1 MFADQKDNLQKS
13 PPREGF
19 FVSGRAWWHYLLLIG
34 FWFLCGWLARG
45 LFLWHTSALYHQDS
59 GSALHQ
65 AFISGWTLD
74 LSTAV
79 YISLITYFTLLIFR
93 FGAYRSAILSI
104 FFWLFSSVIFLLAL
118 ADAEL
123 MLKWG
128 NRINEQALQ
137 YMEHPQEAAAASAGA
152 PFGSIALKFLLALA
166 IAWALHKGFKALEN
180 MLPNKPKGWKLGLV
194 WLFTLT
200 FSALAMRGGTGAV
213 PLNQSSVAYSNTT
226 RLNIL
231 AVNPLWNLGYY
242 LGNGTRKLDYSPYLC
257 CDSTA
262 EQRATGWAYPTDTA
276 RLQLI
281 EQKKPNILLI
291 VLESFTAQASQYF
304 GGKLNLTPQLDA
316 IAAESFA
323 LKRLY
328 ANGDRTDK
336 GLASLLSGWHPQP
349 WHSVLH
355 EPEKAAKLP
364 SFPLALRKA
373 GYTSVFHYGG
383 DSRFADMKAWLLA
396 IGTDQIE
403 DIAVYPTAMQN
414 SKWGAHDEHLFQR
427 LAEQLPGNNQPWF
440 CTALTLS
447 SHEPFEIPG
456 KTSEG
461 DEMERFRASI
471 SYTDSCLGIW
481 WKRIRR
487 EPWFRNTLVIITAD
501 HGRAIGLDLPHHFHP
516 DLYRIPMIIGGG
528 ALNTKLRGEI
538 ETSVLSQAHLA
549 PNVLRQLNMS
559 GYDPFQH
566 AIWFGNKKTPAFYA
580 FQDGIG
586 WIGDSA
592 RAIWENK
599 PWRRTLI
606 EGDVSEVELA
616 EQHIR
621 AYQQLWINFFRRL

>member
-1 MFADQKDNLQKS
+1 M
-13 PPREGF
+13 
-19 FVSGRAWWHYLLLIG
+19 SGRAWYQYLLLIL
-34 FWFLCGWLARG
+34 FWFLCGWIARC
-45 LFLWHTSALYHQDS
+45 LFLWHTAALYRLDS
-59 GSALHQ
+59 GSMLWQ
-65 AFISGWTLD
+65 AFVSGWALD

-79 YISLITYFTLLIFR
+79 YISLITYSTLLIFR
-93 FGAYRSAILSI
+93 FGAYRKTTLSI
-104 FFWLFSSVIFLLAL
+104 YFWLFGSLLFLLSL

-152 PFGSIALKFLLALA
+152 PFGSIAFKLLLALVF
-166 IAWALHKGFKALEN
+166 AWALRSGFKLLETR
-180 MLPNKPKGWKLGLV
+180 LPYKPKGWKLGLA
-194 WLFTLT
+194 WLLTLS

-213 PLNQSSVAYSNTT
+213 PLNQSSVAFSNTT

-231 AVNPLWNLGYY
+231 AVNPMWNLGYY

-257 CDSTA
+257 CDSSA
-262 EQRATGWAYPTDTA
+262 EQAAKVWAYPTDTA
-276 RLQLI
+276 QIQLT
-281 EQKKPNILLI
+281 ELVKPNILLI

-304 GGKLNLTPQLDA
+304 NGKLNLTPQLDA

-323 LKRLY
+323 LKQMY

-355 EPEKAAKLP
+355 EPEKAAKLSSLP
-364 SFPLALRKA
+364 MVLRKA
-373 GYTSVFHYGG
+373 GYNSVFHYGG

-396 IGTDQIE
+396 IGTDKIE
-403 DIAVYPTAMQN
+403 DIAVYPAAMQN

-427 LAEQLPGNNQPWF
+427 LSEQLPRYKQPWF

-456 KTSEG
+456 RKSAGNEI
-461 DEMERFRASI
+461 ERFRASI
-471 SYTDSCLGIW
+471 SYTDSCLGAW
-481 WKRIRR
+481 WKRSKH
-487 EPWFRNTLVIITAD
+487 ETWFRNTLVIITAD
-501 HGRAIGLDLPHHFHP
+501 HGRAIGLELPHHFHP
-516 DLYRIPMIIGGG
+516 DLYRIPMMVGGG
-528 ALNTKLRGEI
+528 ALNPELKGRFEAQ
-538 ETSVLSQAHLA
+538 VLSQAHLA
-549 PNVLRQLNMS
+549 PNVLRQLNLNGHS
-559 GYDPFQH
+559 QFEH
-566 AIWFGNKKTPAFYA
+566 AIWFGNKRTPAFYA
-580 FQDGIG
+580 FQNGIG

-599 PWRRTLI
+599 PWRRTLLD
-606 EGDVSEVELA
+606 GNVAEVEQA

>member
-1 MFADQKDNLQKS
+1 M
-13 PPREGF
+13 
-19 FVSGRAWWHYLLLIG
+19 SGRAWWQYLLLVA

-45 LFLWHTSALYHQDS
+45 LFLWHTAAIYQRDP
-59 GSALHQ
+59 GSALWQ
-65 AFISGWTLD
+65 AFVSGWWLD

-79 YISLITYFTLLIFR
+79 YIALATFLVVIVTHFR
-93 FGAYRSAILSI
+93 ISPKVVFHL
-104 FFWLFSSVIFLLAL
+104 FFWLLASLFFLLAL

-152 PFGSIALKFLLALA
+152 PFGSIAFKWTVVLALA
-166 IAWALHKGFKALEN
+166 WFLHKGFLKLGN
-180 MLPNKPKGWKLGLV
+180 NCSGKPVGWKLALV
-194 WLFTLT
+194 WTITMAL
-200 FSALAMRGGTGAV
+200 SALAMRGGTGAV
-213 PLNQSSVAYSNTT
+213 PLNQSSVAFSNTT

-257 CDSTA
+257 CDSMA
-262 EQRATGWAYPTDTA
+262 EQAARRWAYPSDTA
-276 RLQLI
+276 SVRLTEL
-281 EQKKPNILLI
+281 EKPNILLI
-291 VLESFTAQASQYF
+291 VLESFTAQASRF
-304 GGKLNLTPQLDA
+304 FDGKLNLTPHLDA
-316 IAAESFA
+316 IAAESYA
-323 LKRLY
+323 LKRMY

-364 SFPLALRKA
+364 SFPAALKEA
-373 GYTSVFHYGG
+373 GYNTVFHYGG

-396 IGTDQIE
+396 IGTDKIE
-403 DIAVYPTAMQN
+403 DIAVYPAGMQN
-414 SKWGAHDEHLFQR
+414 SKWGAHDEHLFDR
-427 LAEQLPGNNQPWF
+427 LTSQLPSYEQPWF

-456 KTSEG
+456 RETAG

-471 SYTDSCLGIW
+471 SYTDSCLGSW
-481 WKRIRR
+481 WQRIRR
-487 EPWFRNTLVIITAD
+487 EPWFRNTLVVITAD
-501 HGRAIGLDLPHHFHP
+501 HGRAIGQDLPHHFHP
-516 DLYRIPMIIGGG
+516 ELYRIPMLIGGG
-528 ALNTKLRGEI
+528 ALNPELIGRAHGQ
-538 ETSVLSQAHLA
+538 VMSQAHLA
-549 PNVLRQLNMS
+549 PNMLRQLNM
-559 GYDPFQH
+559 PKAHTFEH
-566 AIWFGNKKTPAFYA
+566 AVWFGKRTAPAMYA

-592 RAIWENK
+592 AAIWENK
-599 PWRRTLI
+599 PWRRTLL
-606 EGDVSEVELA
+606 EGSVREVAEA
-616 EQHIR
+616 EQHIQ

>member
-1 MFADQKDNLQKS
+1 MFADKPENHKKS
-13 PPREGF
+13 PLREGF
-19 FVSGRAWWHYLLLIG
+19 FVSGRAWWQYLLLVA

-45 LFLWHTSALYHQDS
+45 LFLWHTATVYQHDS
-59 GSALHQ
+59 GVLLRQ

-79 YISLITYFTLLIFR
+79 YIALITYVTLLILR
-93 FGAYRSAILSI
+93 FGAYRKIILAVLY
-104 FFWLFSSVIFLLAL
+104 WLFSSVIFLLAL

-166 IAWALHKGFKALEN
+166 AAWLLRKGFMHADIK
-180 MLPNKPKGWKLGLV
+180 LPGKLRGWRLGLV
-194 WLFTLT
+194 WLLTLT
-200 FSALAMRGGTGAV
+200 FSALAMRGGTSAV
-213 PLNQSSVAYSNTT
+213 PLNQSSVAFSNTT

-242 LGNGTRKLDYSPYLC
+242 LGNGTRKLDYGPYLC
-257 CDSTA
+257 CDSSA
-262 EQRATGWAYPTDTA
+262 EQAARSWAYPNDTA
-276 RLQLI
+276 GFRI
-281 EQKKPNILLI
+281 TEKAKPNVLLI
-291 VLESFTAQASQYF
+291 VLESFTAQASRYF

-316 IAAESFA
+316 MAAESFA
-323 LKRLY
+323 FTNMY

-364 SFPLALRKA
+364 SLPLALRKA
-373 GYTSVFHYGG
+373 GYNSVFHYGG

-396 IGTDQIE
+396 IGTDRIE
-403 DIAVYPTAMQN
+403 DIAVYPAAMQN
-414 SKWGAHDEHLFQR
+414 SKWGAHDEHLFHR
-427 LAEQLPGNNQPWF
+427 LGRQLPDYKQPWF
-440 CTALTLS
+440 CAALTLS

-456 KTSEG
+456 KMSEG
-461 DEMERFRASI
+461 DEMGQFRASI
-471 SYTDSCLGIW
+471 SYTDSCLGAW
-481 WKRIRR
+481 WKRSRR
-487 EPWFRNTLVIITAD
+487 EPWFSNTLIIITAD

-528 ALNTKLRGEI
+528 AMNPKLSGRI
-538 ETSVLSQAHLA
+538 ENSVISQAHLA
-549 PNVLRQLNMS
+549 PNILRQLKLS
-559 GYDPFQH
+559 GYDQFQH
-566 AIWFGNKKTPAFYA
+566 AIWFGNKNKPAFYA

-592 RAIWENK
+592 QAIWENK
-599 PWRRTLI
+599 PFRRTLL
-606 EGDVSEVELA
+606 EGKIAEVEQA
-616 EQHIR
+616 ELHIR

>member
-1 MFADQKDNLQKS
+1 LFAKRTNEHKKS
-13 PPREGF
+13 PLREGF
-19 FVSGRAWWHYLLLIG
+19 FVSGRAWWQYLLLIV

-45 LFLWHTSALYHQDS
+45 LFLWHTAALYQRDP
-59 GSALHQ
+59 GTLLWQ
-65 AFISGWTLD
+65 AFFSGWWLD

-79 YISLITYFTLLIFR
+79 YIALATYIVLVIFHFRTKPGITFH
-93 FGAYRSAILSI
+93 I
-104 FFWLFSSVIFLLAL
+104 FFWLFGSLFFLLAL

-152 PFGSIALKFLLALA
+152 PFGSIAFKWIMALVLA
-166 IAWALHKGFKALEN
+166 WFLHKGFVNLG
-180 MLPNKPKGWKLGLV
+180 NKCSVKPGGWKLALAWTV
-194 WLFTLT
+194 TIAL
-200 FSALAMRGGTGAV
+200 SALAMRGGTGAV
-213 PLNQSSVAYSNTT
+213 PLNQSSVAFSNAT

-262 EQRATGWAYPTDTA
+262 EQAAKIWAYPTDTA
-276 RLQLI
+276 RLQLT
-281 EQKKPNILLI
+281 ELAKPNILLI
-291 VLESFTAQASQYF
+291 VLESFTAQASRYF
-304 GGKLNLTPQLDA
+304 DGKLNLTPNLDA

-355 EPEKAAKLP
+355 EPEKAARLP

-403 DIAVYPTAMQN
+403 DIAVYPAAMQN

-427 LAEQLPGNNQPWF
+427 LAEQLPRYNQPWF

-456 KTSEG
+456 KMSEG

-471 SYTDSCLGIW
+471 SYTDSCLGTW
-481 WKRIRR
+481 WKRIRQ

-528 ALNTKLRGEI
+528 ALNAKLSGKI
-538 ETSVLSQAHLA
+538 ETSVLSHAHLA

-559 GYDPFQH
+559 GYDQFQH
-566 AIWFGNKKTPAFYA
+566 AIWFGNKNKPAMYA

-606 EGDVSEVELA
+606 EGDVSDVEQA

>member
-1 MFADQKDNLQKS
+1 M
-13 PPREGF
+13 
-19 FVSGRAWWHYLLLIG
+19 SGSAWWLFLLLVF
-34 FWFLCGWLARG
+34 FWFLCGWLARS
-45 LFLWHTSALYHQDS
+45 LFLWHAAGLYQQDP
-59 GSALHQ
+59 GSALWQ
-65 AFISGWTLD
+65 AFFYGWALD

-79 YISLITYFTLLIFR
+79 YISLFTYAVIGILR
-93 FGAYRSAILSI
+93 FGAYRKVILSVI
-104 FFWLFSSVIFLLAL
+104 FWLFSTVLFLLAL

-152 PFGSIALKFLLALA
+152 PFGPIAVKFLLTLA
-166 IAWALHKGFKALEN
+166 IAWVLNKGLHYLGN
-180 MLPNKPKGWKLGLV
+180 RIPNKPQGWKLGLA
-194 WLFTLT
+194 WLLTLA
-200 FSALAMRGGTGAV
+200 FSTLAMRGGTGTV
-213 PLNQSSVAYSNTT
+213 PLNQSSVAFSNTT

-257 CDSTA
+257 CDSSA
-262 EQRATGWAYPTDTA
+262 ELAAKGWAYPTDTVQ
-276 RLQLI
+276 LQLT
-281 EQKKPNILLI
+281 EQVKPNILLI

-323 LKRLY
+323 LKRMY

-364 SFPLALRKA
+364 SLPMALRKA
-373 GYTSVFHYGG
+373 GYNSVFHYGG

-396 IGTDQIE
+396 IGTDRIE
-403 DIAVYPTAMQN
+403 DIAVYPAASQN
-414 SKWGAHDEHLFQR
+414 SKWGAHDAHLFSR
-427 LAEQLPGNNQPWF
+427 LGIQLPSYKQPWF

-456 KTSEG
+456 RETAG

-471 SYTDSCLGIW
+471 SYTDSCLGAW
-481 WKRIRR
+481 WKQNCK
-487 EPWFRNTLVIITAD
+487 EPWFRNCLIIITAD
-501 HGRAIGLDLPHHFHP
+501 HGRAIGLELPHHFHP

-528 ALNTKLRGEI
+528 ALNSRLTGKI
-538 ETSVLSQAHLA
+538 ESGVHSQAHLA
-549 PNVLRQLNMS
+549 PNILRQLNLN
-559 GYDPFQH
+559 GNDQFEH
-566 AIWFGNKKTPAFYA
+566 AVWFGNKKSAAIYA

-586 WIGDSA
+586 WVGDSA
-592 RAIWENK
+592 QAIWENK
-599 PWRRTLI
+599 PWRRTLL
-606 EGDVSEVELA
+606 EGKTADVEQAEL
-616 EQHIR
+616 HIR
-621 AYQQLWINFFRRL
+621 AFQQLWINFFRRL